1 MYNEKKLPAHARRKI
16 AMLKQVAQRER
27 EAQDEIEAMIVTAY
41 WFGGRR

>member
-27 EAQDEIEAMIVTAY
+27 EAQDEIEMTVNTY
-41 WFGGRR
+41 HFGVKR